1 MIKILELD
9 IKGDERG
16 SLISLEAPLVPFD
29 ILRTYFIFETSAEV
43 VRGKHAHRNL
53 EQILI
58 AVSGSC
64 LISTDNGFEQSQY
77 ELNTP
82 NVGLYIS
89 GLVWREMSHFSTDCV
104 LMVLASQKYDQSDYI
119 HEYEIFKAEAK
130 NART

>member
-1 MIKILELD
+1 MIKIVDLE

-16 SLISLEAPLVPFD
+16 SLISLEAPIVPFE
-29 ILRTYFIFETSAEV
+29 IRRTYFIFETSPDA

-64 LISTDNGFEQSQY
+64 LISTDNGIEKSQY
-77 ELNTP
+77 ELKTP

-104 LMVLASQKYDQSDYI
+104 LMVLASEKYDPTDYI
-119 HEYEIFKAEAK
+119 HEYDLFTVEAK